1 MARYIIPSVAIS
13 AIYSAY
19 RSYISPNSPS
29 AFGIRTLEDA
39 INSLNANES
48 TLAAI
53 RFLQQLPDVS
63 YLNSLSP
70 TALGVLA
77 LRGSELTKYVAVTK
91 SEVEDDDMMFSKLL
105 SKFNIGD
112 EWNAGIAWLNRVACP
127 EEDLAC
133 TDEWLARRPS
143 QILRLFQLLRLMF
156 VKTELSFDASV
167 IGVDVVPALH
177 VIFTQFR
184 DTHKDISLL
193 VLKILSNIALNS
205 TPYAVKIFTSEWL
218 PLLASMVTRGKSL
231 EERLLSHK
239 ICQNALS
246 TLGVVDYQ
254 LCSDVYEVFLPEQ
267 QPEVDL
273 VLIHG
278 LCGSVAYT
286 WRQKDHSSNI
296 VSDCWP
302 KDWLHLD
309 IPQPMRIL
317 GLDYPS
323 SLMQFRRITESL
335 QVRAD
340 RFKHQLAA
348 AGIGRRPV
356 IFICHSMGGLLAK
369 RLLLDLPELAEK
381 TVGILFICTP
391 HRGSP
396 IAAWGYSILQP
407 TADVLFLL
415 EENPLNK
422 KLNEDFSK
430 ISDKIPVIVSM
441 VETKESDLIG
451 TAKGIIVPTQSAVY
465 EKGAVY
471 HIDEVHHNVCKPSE
485 RNSPTYGVVLN
496 FLRDSIEKA
505 KKMKT

>member
-1 MARYIIPSVAIS
+1 M
-13 AIYSAY
+13 
-19 RSYISPNSPS
+19 
-29 AFGIRTLEDA
+29 
-39 INSLNANES
+39 
-48 TLAAI
+48 
-53 RFLQQLPDVS
+53 
-63 YLNSLSP
+63 
-70 TALGVLA
+70 
-77 LRGSELTKYVAVTK
+77 LTKV
-91 SEVEDDDMMFSKLL
+91 LL
-105 SKFNIGD
+105 LRYGSSSNCLFNIGD

-267 QPEVDL
+267 QPE
-273 VLIHG
+273 
-278 LCGSVAYT
+278 
-286 WRQKDHSSNI
+286 
-296 VSDCWP
+296 
-302 KDWLHLD
+302 DWLHLD

-422 KLNEDFSK
+422 KVGCEIYRHSSEGHYSTHCTPVFEERFS
-430 ISDKIPVIVSM
+430 SRFGS
-441 VETKESDLIG
+441 
-451 TAKGIIVPTQSAVY
+451 
-465 EKGAVY
+465 
-471 HIDEVHHNVCKPSE
+471 
-485 RNSPTYGVVLN
+485 N
-496 FLRDSIEKA
+496 FAHWGFLGC
-505 KKMKT
+505 